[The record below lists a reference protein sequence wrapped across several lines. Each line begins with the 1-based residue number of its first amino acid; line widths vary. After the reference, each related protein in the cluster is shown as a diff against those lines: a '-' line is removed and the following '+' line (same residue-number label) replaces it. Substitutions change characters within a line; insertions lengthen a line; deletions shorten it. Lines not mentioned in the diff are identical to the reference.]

1 MSEKSMFFNSTEEDI
16 REYSAGDF
24 ADCLSGLCQNGRLQ
38 GLQLSYTNGNP
49 SVITVSE
56 GKAIIN
62 GYIFCMDEDKNFD
75 IPVLSY
81 SRIDEIVLQLSMEDR
96 KICIIYKTGESAGN
110 SPVLTQNSSI
120 YEISLGEITVPANA
134 SAMSSGFQGVDIY
147 ANKSILCGSGLP
159 STKDGKD
166 GDIYVLY

>member
-1 MSEKSMFFNSTEEDI
+1 MSEKSMFFNSTEDDI

-24 ADCLSGLCQNGRLQ
+24 ADCLSGLCQNGRLE
-38 GLQLSYTNGNP
+38 GLQLSYNSG
-49 SVITVSE
+49 VITVSK

-75 IPVLSY
+75 IPALSY
-81 SRIDEIVLQLSMEDR
+81 ARYDNIVLQLSMEDR
-96 KICIIYKTGESAGN
+96 KIYIIYKTGESAGN
-110 SPVLTQNSSI
+110 SPVLTQNSSV

-134 SAMSSGFQGVDIY
+134 SAMSSGLRGNDVY
-147 ANKSILCGSGLP
+147 ANKPIFYGQ
-159 STKDGKD
+159 STPYSDKGKD